1 MVPEAKNR
9 SSRRRRRGGV
19 GWSIWD
25 GKGGYEPTQAD
36 TRGRRLARGEATGA
50 DEVDAD
56 GVGTGKAV
64 ASGSVGFGGRL
75 GESGKE
81 VGVAVG
87 RLSSTFEGVGVCGEE
102 LEPAPNA
109 GVMLAYLGDALER
122 LVVGVDAELWGPEV
136 AAQPFDGPDSQSRL
150 IACVTVSASLLSNQ
164 LLVCFLHTSTAV

>member
-1 MVPEAKNR
+1 MSTAAFSGHGGGPSAEMRAEIDPTKVLGAVGSRNASCVVPGAENR
-9 SSRRRRRGGV
+9 CSRRRRRGGV
-19 GWSIWD
+19 GWSVWV
-25 GKGGYEPTQAD
+25 GKGCYEPTQAD
-36 TRGRRLARGEATGA
+36 TPGWPLARGEATGA

-87 RLSSTFEGVGVCGEE
+87 RPSSVFEGVGVCGEE

-109 GVMLAYLGDALER
+109 GDMLAYLGDALWSE
-122 LVVGVDAELWGPEV
+122 
-136 AAQPFDGPDSQSRL
+136 
-150 IACVTVSASLLSNQ
+150 
-164 LLVCFLHTSTAV
+164 